1 VAWLS
6 VWAMHRSK
14 LRALMIDV
22 PGPDLAPATA
32 FWAGALGLN
41 PNRTPAEAHPYLTL
55 LPSEEGIRVTLQ
67 RLGGDTAARFH
78 VDIET
83 DDLEAEVNRLKA
95 LGAQEIER
103 SGDWVV
109 MRDPAGLP
117 VCVVPVESTDFDAT
131 ATSWP

>member
-1 VAWLS
+1 
-6 VWAMHRSK
+6 
-14 LRALMIDV
+14 MIDV
-22 PGPDLAPATA
+22 PDPDLAAATG
-32 FWAGALGLN
+32 FWAGALGKS
-41 PNRTPAEAHPYLTL
+41 PNRAPAEAHPYLTL
-55 LPSEEGIRVTLQ
+55 LPREEGLRVTLQ
-67 RLGGDTAARFH
+67 RIDGAARFH

-83 DDLEAEVNRLKA
+83 DDLEAEVKRLEA
-95 LGAQEIER
+95 LGAREVER

>member
-1 VAWLS
+1 LAWLT

-32 FWAGALGLN
+32 FWAGALGLS
-41 PNRTPAEAHPYLTL
+41 PNRAPAEAHPYLTL
-55 LPSEEGIRVTLQ
+55 LPSEEGMRVTLQ
-67 RLGGDTAARFH
+67 RIDGAARFH

-83 DDLEAEVNRLKA
+83 DDLEAEVKRLEA
-95 LGAQEIER
+95 LGAQEVER

-117 VCVVPVESTDFDAT
+117 VCVVPMESTDFDAT

>member
-1 VAWLS
+1 MV
-6 VWAMHRSK
+6 MHRSR

-32 FWAGALGLN
+32 FWSGALGKT
-41 PNRTPAEAHPYLTL
+41 PNRTAAEAHPYLTL
-55 LPSEEGIRVTLQ
+55 LPRDTGLRVTLQ
-67 RLGGDTAARFH
+67 RIDGAARYH

-83 DDLEAEVNRLKA
+83 DDLEAEVKRLEA
-95 LGAQEIER
+95 LGAQEVER

-131 ATSWP
+131 ATTWT